1 MMPTTITIPKILLT
15 ILNNVYEIEKKAHAK
30 DDPIHILRNVEKI
43 KDAISEEGLV
53 LEDPYGQPFKDTR
66 NDIEASISGDKT
78 SNLHVVEV
86 LKLDFTRL
94 DRHSIMS
101 KTEWRKR
108 HEGHEIS
115 G

>member
-86 LKLDFTRL
+86 LKPIIRYQMEGL
-94 DRHSIMS
+94 S
-101 KTEWRKR
+101 KVVQK
-108 HEGHEIS
+108 GIVIVAS
-115 G
+115 SDK